1 MNSPR
6 ANRMMKTSPGS
17 ALRCGMGS
25 FTATLRLAAP
35 CAAFCRDAWLRY
47 GSFWAKR
54 QRFLTPAPAS
64 GIGKRAMRAIDRPR
78 VPRLTIAVAPKGSFV
93 RVRARMG
100 GRKRKGAGMR
110 LGRIGF
116 VWIAFVA
123 ASTQASADDLSATQP
138 KPARS
143 HAAKTKIVG
152 PAAPKGDGL
161 SGIPF
166 SDPYA
171 PPVGAGKATGGGFP
185 AAAKAAPKDP
195 QGDLSFTY
203 K

>member
-1 MNSPR
+1 
-6 ANRMMKTSPGS
+6 
-17 ALRCGMGS
+17 
-25 FTATLRLAAP
+25 
-35 CAAFCRDAWLRY
+35 
-47 GSFWAKR
+47 
-54 QRFLTPAPAS
+54 
-64 GIGKRAMRAIDRPR
+64 
-78 VPRLTIAVAPKGSFV
+78 
-93 RVRARMG
+93 
-100 GRKRKGAGMR
+100 MR

-203 K
+203 KWHASNDPVDPYNVVTHKAGPDGPGDTFMGGLKLGF